1 VNTGRDP
8 LRKSLNGLILF
19 SLFFLAAAGSG
30 ESAEPM
36 EVKPSGDGVQRAE
49 IVMDSYSYKPD
60 HLIVV
65 AGKPVE
71 FTLKSITIIVPHN
84 FVIKAPEMG
93 VEINQEV
100 PAGKTVKVQFTPTKE
115 GKTEIY
121 CDKKLL
127 FFKSHKEKGMVGTLE
142 VKSAEENPSPEMK

>member
-1 VNTGRDP
+1 MQ
-8 LRKSLNGLILF
+8 KSLNRLIPLI
-19 SLFFLAAAGSG
+19 LFFLAATGSG
-30 ESAEPM
+30 ESAEPL
-36 EVKPSGDGVQRAE
+36 ELKASEDGVLRAE
-49 IVMDSYSYKPD
+49 IVLDSYSYKPD

-71 FTLKSITIIVPHN
+71 LTLKSVTVIVPHN
-84 FVIKAPEMG
+84 FVIKAPEIG

-100 PAGKTVKVQFTPTKE
+100 PAGKTVKIQFTPTHA
-115 GKTEIY
+115 GKAEIY

-142 VKSAEENPSPEMK
+142 VKGVDENPSPETK

>member
-1 VNTGRDP
+1 MV
-8 LRKSLNGLILF
+8 
-19 SLFFLAAAGSG
+19 AGQS

-36 EVKPSGDGVQRAE
+36 EAKPPEDGVQRAE
-49 IVMDSYSYKPD
+49 ITVDTYSYKPD

-71 FTLKSITIIVPHN
+71 LTLKSVTIIVPHN
-84 FVIKAPEMG
+84 FVIKAPEIG
-93 VEINQEV
+93 IEINQEV
-100 PAGKTVKVQFTPTKE
+100 PAGKTVTVQFTPTKE

-127 FFKSHKEKGMVGTLE
+127 FFKSHKEKGMVGTIE
-142 VKSAEENPSPEMK
+142 VKGAEESPLPEAK